1 MILAQKEAHRSLEQN
16 RNLRNKLMSNF
27 IYSITK
33 EPRINNGGKIV
44 CFISVAG
51 KIGQLCIKK

>member
-27 IYSITK
+27 ITK

-44 CFISVAG
+44 SFISVAG

>member
-16 RNLRNKLMSNF
+16 IDLRNKLISIF
-27 IYSITK
+27 IYSMTK

-44 CFISVAG
+44 SFISDAG
-51 KIGQLCIKK
+51 KIGQL